1 MLTFITRQWYHR
13 VKNYCYPDP
22 CILIELIHQTEAM
35 LTAFNMNSASI
46 NTPPTTSSS
55 ADHRPSFK
63 KCEKRQ
69 FSFTWSHLVC
79 SANINNIYNSD
90 DVQNTT
96 GPYVKGKD
104 VECFLLSRGKL
115 NSSQNINNRLKLCAI
130 VDELNSD
137 AFAFSNE
144 MIASGK
150 IRDRHPTFTT
160 EHRAKSLKAQK
171 AKDNAQL
178 GL

>member
-104 VECFLLSRGKL
+104 VECFLLSLDKFRCCL
-115 NSSQNINNRLKLCAI
+115 EVIFLSVFLSR
-130 VDELNSD
+130 DELNSD